1 MLTTIFKLLFR
12 RSNTMKSTGTIKW
25 VNTEKGYGFIR
36 PDQGSKD
43 VFIHMSALKA
53 AGLNG
58 LNDNQKVEYEITKEK
73 GKESATNISLI

>member
-1 MLTTIFKLLFR
+1 
-12 RSNTMKSTGTIKW
+12 MKSTGTIKW
-25 VNTEKGYGFIR
+25 FNTEKGYGFIR

>member
-25 VNTEKGYGFIR
+25 FNTEKGYGFIR